1 MKDKSE
7 FPDFGG
13 RVCLECYPEYR
24 RQKAQAFVEKN
35 PDYFKDRYANNE
47 EYRDNRKNSQYL
59 NRYGITLEE
68 YNQLLENQNGGCAI
82 CGTANAGKDRKYFC
96 IDHNHKTGKVRGL
109 LCPKCNQGI
118 GLLQDSPRILIAAAE
133 YLKKSS

>member
-13 RVCLECYPEYR
+13 RVCLGCYPEYR

-35 PDYFKDRYANNE
+35 PDYFKDRYANDE
-47 EYRDNRKNSQYL
+47 KYRDSLKNSQYL
-59 NRYGITLEE
+59 NRYGITLGE
-68 YNQLLENQNGGCAI
+68 YNQLLKDQNGGCAI
-82 CGTANAGKDRKYFC
+82 CGTADVGKGRKYFC

-118 GLLQDSPRILIAAAE
+118 GLLQDSPRILITAAE